1 MHRKVY
7 PVSMNPSKE
16 DIKEW
21 LKTTARSREWLA
33 AQCGNI
39 SKRTVD
45 NWLSSPKEIPLAT
58 LALIGRLMEDD
69 RRAEEH
75 RRKRQDPQPQIF
87 SVEVDL
93 ATFRDYSRAAQEA
106 RLTLEEWV
114 IHTCD
119 AEVGRL
125 AHDKVIA
132 LPPALVSARVQEEEA
147 PLADTSPGFWID
159 LHGGIAAGARI
170 SSDIQ
175 PEPVRV
181 SRDYPA
187 DHYALKVFGRSM
199 EPKIRDGA
207 LIVVKHWHGQGF
219 PRKGTIVAYS
229 DGQGATLK
237 EFGYRKAH
245 PGEDADT
252 FGNVPVLRSLNKE
265 FPDVQTLEGGRIDAV
280 LVETV

>member
-1 MHRKVY
+1 
-7 PVSMNPSKE
+7 MNPSKE

-21 LKTTARSREWLA
+21 LKTTARSRDWLA
-33 AQCGNI
+33 AQCGSI

-69 RRAEEH
+69 RQAEET
-75 RRKRQDPQPQIF
+75 RRQRQDPQPQIF

-93 ATFRDYSRAAQEA
+93 ATFRDYSRAALES
-106 RLTLEEWV
+106 RMTLEEWI

-119 AEVGRL
+119 AEVGRI
-125 AHDKVIA
+125 ARDKVIA
-132 LPPALVSARVQEEEA
+132 LPPALSASRMLEEA
-147 PLADTSPGFWID
+147 EHWLD

-187 DHYALKVFGRSM
+187 DHYALRVFGRSM

-207 LIVVKHWHGQGF
+207 LIIVKHWHGQGF
-219 PRKGTIVAYS
+219 PRKGSIVAYS

-237 EFGYRKAH
+237 EFAYRKAQ

-252 FGNVPVLRSLNKE
+252 FGNIPVLRSLNKE
-265 FPDVQTLEGGRIDAV
+265 FPDIQTLEGGRIDAV
-280 LVETV
+280 LVGVE